1 MIDTRNS
8 ICEWFMYIKNIKIII
23 QPLAVNYY
31 FILVQYDSG
40 DFKFYN
46 GIIQLVLLAVGR

>member
-1 MIDTRNS
+1 MIDTSNS
-8 ICEWFMYIKNIKIII
+8 ICEWFMCIKNVTIII

-31 FILVQYDSG
+31 FISVQYDSG

-46 GIIQLVLLAVGR
+46 GIIQRVLLAVGH